1 MSIRIKIYK
10 NSLQQWYDQCFN
22 LTNYYNYYLSDW
34 SITLLTYKAPV
45 SDIKFLI
52 EDVFDYYGHYKQHP
66 EFEEATPDLVDAI
79 FQECAKF
86 CENELLPLYQSGD
99 KEGCKFDNGKVT
111 TPKGF
116 KEAYQQYVAGG
127 WQSLSHP
134 VEHGGQGL
142 PPSLGMVKSEMMG
155 TANWSWAMYPG
166 LSHGAMNTIQSHG
179 NEKQKELYLT
189 RLTEGTWTGT
199 MCLTEPQ
206 CGTDLGQVKTKA
218 EPNGDGTYNISG
230 TKIFIS
236 AGEHDLTDNIIH
248 IVLARLPG
256 APAGTRGISL
266 FIVPKVQTDEAG
278 NLGEG
283 NNVTC
288 GSIEDKMGIKAS
300 ATAVLNF
307 DNAVGQLIGPENK
320 GLECMFTF
328 MNTAR
333 VGTALQ
339 GICSA
344 ELAYQN
350 SLIYAK
356 ERLSMRS
363 LTGKKHP
370 DKVADPI
377 IVHPDVRKMLMTQKA
392 ISEGGRAMIYYTA
405 KIVDDIEMAKSDQER
420 KAADD
425 RLGFITPILKAF
437 LTELGSESANHGL
450 QIFGGHGYIKEWGME
465 QIVRDARISTLY
477 EGTTGIQ
484 ALDLLGRKILLT
496 RGKALNS
503 FSKEV
508 LSFCKDKSMISS
520 NPHKRQMN
528 KFIWPLSKGIAN
540 WQQYSMRLGL
550 KAKKDRDMVG
560 SASVDY
566 LMFSGYI
573 VMAYFWAQ
581 MAQSAYEKL
590 ATDVE
595 NRDFYRA
602 KIKTAEF
609 YFERLLPRTKS
620 LAKTMMSDPKTL
632 MQLDQEL
639 LSFT

>member
-1 MSIRIKIYK
+1 M
-10 NSLQQWYDQCFN
+10 
-22 LTNYYNYYLSDW
+22 LS
-34 SITLLTYKAPV
+34 YKAPIA
-45 SDIKFLI
+45 DIKFLI
-52 EDVFDYYGHYKQHP
+52 EDVFNYYDHYKKYE
-66 EFEEATPDLVDAI
+66 EFEEASPDLVDAI
-79 FQECAKF
+79 LQECAKF

-99 KEGCKFDNGKVT
+99 KEGCQFDNGKVI

-116 KEAYQQYVAGG
+116 KEAYQQYVDGG
-127 WQSLSHP
+127 WSSLSHP
-134 VEHGGQGL
+134 LEHGGQGL
-142 PPSLGMVKSEMMG
+142 PPSLGLVQSEMTG

-166 LSHGAMNTIQSHG
+166 LSHGAMNTIDAHG
-179 NEKQKELYLT
+179 NDKQKELYLT
-189 RLTEGTWTGT
+189 RLIQGTWTGT

-218 EPNGDGTYNISG
+218 EPNGDGTYNLTG

-248 IVLARLPG
+248 IVLARLPD
-256 APAGTRGISL
+256 APKGTRGISL
-266 FIVPKVQTDEAG
+266 FIVPKVKASQDGT
-278 NLGEG
+278 LGDF

-307 DNAVGQLIGPENK
+307 DNAVGELIGPENK

-333 VGTALQ
+333 LGTALQ
-339 GICSA
+339 GVCSA
-344 ELAYQN
+344 ELAFQN

-363 LTGKKHP
+363 LTGKKFP
-370 DKVADPI
+370 EQVADPI

-405 KIVDDIEMAKSDQER
+405 KIVDDISMAKTEEER
-420 KAADD
+420 QAADD

-465 QIVRDARISTLY
+465 QIVRDVRISTLY

-484 ALDLLGRKILLT
+484 ALDLLGRKILMT
-496 RGKALNS
+496 RGKSLND

-508 LSFCKDKSMISS
+508 LGFCKDNSLISS

-528 KFIWPLSKGIAN
+528 RFIWPLSKSIAN
-540 WQQYSMRLGL
+540 WQQYSVRLGL
-550 KAKKDRDMVG
+550 KAKSDRDIVG
-560 SASVDY
+560 SASVDF
-566 LMFSGYI
+566 LMYSGYV
-573 VMAYFWAQ
+573 VMGYFWAQ

-590 ATDVE
+590 AGDVE

-609 YFERLLPRTKS
+609 YFERILPRTKS
-620 LAKTMMSDPKTL
+620 LAKTMMVDPKSL

-639 LSFT
+639 MSFL

>member
-1 MSIRIKIYK
+1 M
-10 NSLQQWYDQCFN
+10 
-22 LTNYYNYYLSDW
+22 
-34 SITLLTYKAPV
+34 LTYKAPIA
-45 SDIKFLI
+45 DIKFLF
-52 EDVFDYYGHYKQHP
+52 EDVFGYYNHYEKFP

-86 CENELLPLYQSGD
+86 CENELLPMNQSAD
-99 KEGCKFDNGKVT
+99 KEGCNFDNGKVT

-116 KEAYQQYVAGG
+116 KEAYQQYVDGG
-127 WQSLSHP
+127 WQSLSHGL
-134 VEHGGQGL
+134 EYGGQGL

-155 TANWSWAMYPG
+155 SANWSWSMYPG
-166 LSHGAMNTIQSHG
+166 LSHGAMNTIYVHG
-179 NEKQKELYLT
+179 TEDQKQLYLT
-189 RLTEGTWTGT
+189 KLTEGTWTGT

-218 EPNGDGTYNISG
+218 VPNGDGTYSISG

-236 AGEHDLTDNIIH
+236 AGEHDLTENIIH
-248 IVLARLPG
+248 IVLARLPD

-266 FIVPKVQTDEAG
+266 FIVPKMDVEQDG
-278 NLGEG
+278 SIIGG

-300 ATAVLNF
+300 VTAVLNF
-307 DNAVGQLIGPENK
+307 DNAKGVLIGPENK

-339 GICSA
+339 GVCAA
-344 ELAYQN
+344 ELSYQN
-350 SLIYAK
+350 ALLYAK

-363 LTGKKHP
+363 LTGVKQP

-377 IVHPDVRKMLMTQKA
+377 IVHPDVRKMLLTQKA
-392 ISEGGRAMIYYTA
+392 FAEGGRAMIYYVS
-405 KIVDDIEMAKSDQER
+405 KLVDTIETSKDEKER
-420 KAADD
+420 KRADY

-437 LTELGSESANHGL
+437 LTEVGSESANLGV
-450 QIFGGHGYIKEWGME
+450 QVFGGHGYIKEWGME
-465 QIVRDARISTLY
+465 QIVRDCRISTLY

-484 ALDLLGRKILLT
+484 ALDLLGRKILLS
-496 RGKALNS
+496 RGKSLKS
-503 FSKEV
+503 FTMEI
-508 LSFCKDKSMISS
+508 LGFCREKSMISS

-528 KFIWPLSKGIAN
+528 KFIWPLSKAVAN
-540 WQQYSMRLGL
+540 WQQYSVRLAI
-550 KAKKDRDMVG
+550 KAKKDRDIVG

-566 LMFSGYI
+566 LMYSGYI
-573 VMAYFWAQ
+573 TMGYFWAQ
-581 MAQSAYEKL
+581 MAQTAYEKL
-590 ATDVE
+590 AGDVE

-609 YFERLLPRTKS
+609 YFDRILPRIKS
-620 LAKTMMSDPKTL
+620 HAATMMADPKTL
-632 MQLDQEL
+632 MQLDEDL
-639 LSFT
+639 LSFL

>member
-1 MSIRIKIYK
+1 M
-10 NSLQQWYDQCFN
+10 
-22 LTNYYNYYLSDW
+22 LS
-34 SITLLTYKAPV
+34 YKAPLT
-45 SDIKFLI
+45 DIKFLM
-52 EDVFDYYGHYKQHP
+52 EDVFDYYGHFKKYP
-66 EFEEATPDLVDAI
+66 EFEEATPDLGDAI

-99 KEGCKFDNGKVT
+99 KEGCTFDNGKVI

-116 KEAYQQYVAGG
+116 KEAYDKYVEGG

-134 VEHGGQGL
+134 LEHGGQGL
-142 PPSLGMVKSEMMG
+142 PPSLGLIKSEMMG
-155 TANWSWAMYPG
+155 TANWSWGMYPG
-166 LSHGAMNTIQSHG
+166 LSHGAMNTVQSHG
-179 NEKQKELYLT
+179 SKEQKELYLT

-218 EPNGDGTYNISG
+218 EPNGDGTYNITG

-248 IVLARLPG
+248 IVLARLPD

-266 FIVPKVQTDEAG
+266 FIVPKVKTDVQG
-278 NLGEG
+278 NLGES

-300 ATAVLNF
+300 STAVLNF
-307 DNAVGQLIGPENK
+307 DNAVGELIGPKNK

-333 VGTALQ
+333 IGTALQ
-339 GICSA
+339 GICAA
-344 ELAYQN
+344 ELSYQN
-350 SLIYAK
+350 ALIYAK

-363 LTGKKHP
+363 LTGKKFP
-370 DKVADPI
+370 EQVADPI

-392 ISEGGRAMIYYTA
+392 VSEGGRAMIYYAA
-405 KIVDDIEMAKSDQER
+405 KIVDEIEMAKTDED
-420 KAADD
+420 KKIADD
-425 RLGFITPILKAF
+425 KLGFITPILKAF
-437 LTELGSESANHGL
+437 LTELGLEAANHGV

-465 QIVRDARISTLY
+465 QIVRDTRIATLY

-496 RGKALNS
+496 RGRSLKI
-503 FSKEV
+503 FTKEV
-508 LSFCKDKSMISS
+508 LIFCKDKSMLSS

-528 KFIWPLSKGIAN
+528 KFIWPLSKAVAN
-540 WQQYSMRLGL
+540 WQQYSLRLAL
-550 KAKKDRDMVG
+550 KAKKDRDIVG

-566 LMFSGYI
+566 LMFSGYV
-573 VMAYFWAQ
+573 VMGYFWAQ
-581 MAQSAYEKL
+581 MAQVAYEKL
-590 ATDVE
+590 ADKNIE

-609 YFERLLPRTKS
+609 YFERMLPKTKS
-620 LAKTMMSDPKTL
+620 LGKTMMANPKTL
-632 MQLDQEL
+632 MQLDPEL
-639 LSFT
+639 LSFL

>member
-1 MSIRIKIYK
+1 M
-10 NSLQQWYDQCFN
+10 LQ
-22 LTNYYNYYLSDW
+22 
-34 SITLLTYKAPV
+34 YKAPV
-45 SDIKFLI
+45 MDIKFLI
-52 EDVFDYYGHYKQHP
+52 EDVFKYYSHYEKYP
-66 EFEEATPDLVDAI
+66 EFAEATPDLVDAI
-79 FQECAKF
+79 LNECAKF
-86 CENELLPLYQSGD
+86 CENELLPLNQSGD
-99 KEGCKFDNGKVT
+99 KEGCKFDNGVVT

-116 KEAYQQYVAGG
+116 KEAYNKYVEGG

-134 VEHGGQGL
+134 IEHGGQGL
-142 PPSLGMVKSEMMG
+142 PPSLGMAKQEMMG

-166 LSHGAMNTIQSHG
+166 LSHGAMNTIQTHG
-179 NEKQKELYLT
+179 TPEQKELFLT

-218 EPNGDGTYNISG
+218 IANEDGTYDIVG

-236 AGEHDLTDNIIH
+236 AGEHDLTENIIH

-256 APAGTRGISL
+256 APEGTRGISL
-266 FIVPKVQTDEAG
+266 FIVPKMQVDSHG
-278 NLGEG
+278 NIGEH

-288 GSIEDKMGIKAS
+288 GAIEDKMGIKAS
-300 ATAVLNF
+300 STAVLNF
-307 DNAVGQLIGPENK
+307 DNAKGVLIGPENK

-339 GICSA
+339 GVCAS
-344 ELAYQN
+344 ELAFQN
-350 SLIYAK
+350 SLLYAK
-356 ERLSMRS
+356 DRLSMRS
-363 LTGKKHP
+363 LSGKKYP

-392 ISEGGRAMIYYTA
+392 IAEGGRAMVYYTA
-405 KIVDDIEMAKSDQER
+405 KIADEIEMAKTEEAR
-420 KAADD
+420 KDADD

-437 LTELGSESANHGL
+437 LTELGCESASHGL
-450 QIFGGHGYIKEWGME
+450 QVFGGHGYIKEWGME
-465 QIVRDARISTLY
+465 QIVRDVRIATLY

-484 ALDLLGRKILLT
+484 ALDLLGRKVLLT
-496 RGKALNS
+496 RGQSLKT
-503 FSKEV
+503 FSKEILV
-508 LSFCKDKSMISS
+508 FCKDKSMLSK

-528 KFIWPLSKGIAN
+528 KYVWALSKGVAN
-540 WQQYSMRLGL
+540 WQQYTMRLAL
-550 KAKKDRDMVG
+550 RAKKNRDFVG

-566 LMFSGYI
+566 LMYSGYI
-573 VMAYFWAQ
+573 IMGYFWAQ
-581 MAQSAYEKL
+581 MAQTAYEKL
-590 ATDVE
+590 AGDVE

-609 YFERLLPRTKS
+609 YFERILPRTKS
-620 LAKTMMSDPKTL
+620 LAQTMMADPKTL

-639 LSFT
+639 LSFS

>member
-1 MSIRIKIYK
+1 M
-10 NSLQQWYDQCFN
+10 
-22 LTNYYNYYLSDW
+22 LS
-34 SITLLTYKAPV
+34 YKAPIA
-45 SDIKFLI
+45 DIKFLI
-52 EDVFDYYGHYKQHP
+52 EDVFDYYKHYKKYP

-79 FQECAKF
+79 LQECAKF
-86 CENELLPLYQSGD
+86 SENELLPLYQSGD
-99 KEGCKFDNGKVT
+99 KEGCTFNEGKVT

-116 KEAYQQYVAGG
+116 KKAYEQYVAGG

-134 VEHGGQGL
+134 IEHGGQGL
-142 PPSLGMVKSEMMG
+142 PPSLGMAKSEMMG
-155 TANWSWAMYPG
+155 TANWSWTMYPG
-166 LSHGAMNTIQSHG
+166 LSHGAMNTVQTHG
-179 NEKQKELYLT
+179 SEAQKELYLT

-199 MCLTEPQ
+199 MCLTEPH

-218 EPNGDGTYNISG
+218 VPNGDGTYNISG

-248 IVLARLPG
+248 IVLARLPN

-266 FIVPKVQTDEAG
+266 FIVPKMKTDSQG
-278 NLGEG
+278 NLGG
-283 NNVTC
+283 SNHVTC

-300 ATAVLNF
+300 STAVLNF
-307 DNAVGQLIGPENK
+307 DNAVGELIGPENK

-344 ELAYQN
+344 ELAFQN

-356 ERLSMRS
+356 ERLSMRA
-363 LTGKKHP
+363 LTGKKYP
-370 DKVADPI
+370 EKVADPI

-405 KIVDDIEMAKSDQER
+405 KIVDEIEMAKTDAER
-420 KAADD
+420 EAADD

-450 QIFGGHGYIKEWGME
+450 QIFGGHGFIKEWGME
-465 QIVRDARISTLY
+465 QIVRDARIATLY

-496 RGKALNS
+496 RGKSLKA
-503 FSKEV
+503 FAKEV
-508 LSFCKDKSMISS
+508 LLFCKDTSMISS

-528 KFIWPLSKGIAN
+528 KFIWPLSKAVAS
-540 WQQYSMRLGL
+540 WQQYSLRLAL
-550 KAKKDRDMVG
+550 KAKKDRDIVG

-566 LMFSGYI
+566 LMYSGYI

-595 NRDFYRA
+595 NRNFYRA

-609 YFERLLPRTKS
+609 YFERMLPRTKS
-620 LAKTMMSDPKTL
+620 LAQTMMADPKTL

-639 LSFT
+639 LSFL

>member
-1 MSIRIKIYK
+1 M
-10 NSLQQWYDQCFN
+10 
-22 LTNYYNYYLSDW
+22 
-34 SITLLTYKAPV
+34 LTYKAPIA
-45 SDIKFLI
+45 DIKFLI
-52 EDVFDYYGHYKQHP
+52 DDVFKFYDHYKKHE
-66 EFEEATPDLVDAI
+66 EFEEASPDLVDAI
-79 FQECAKF
+79 LQECAKF

-99 KEGCKFDNGKVT
+99 KEGCQYDNGKVT

-116 KEAYQQYVAGG
+116 KEAYKQYVDGG
-127 WQSLSHP
+127 WSALSHP
-134 VEHGGQGL
+134 LEHGGQGL
-142 PPSLGMVKSEMMG
+142 PPSLGLVQSEMTG
-155 TANWSWAMYPG
+155 TANWAWSMYPG
-166 LSHGAMNTIQSHG
+166 LSHGAMNTINAHG
-179 NEKQKELYLT
+179 NDKQKELYLT
-189 RLTEGTWTGT
+189 RLIEGTWTGT

-206 CGTDLGQVKTKA
+206 CGTDLGQVTTKA
-218 EPNGDGTYNISG
+218 ELNEDGTYNITG

-248 IVLARLPG
+248 IVLARLPD
-256 APAGTRGISL
+256 APKGTRGISL
-266 FIVPKVQTDEAG
+266 FIVPKVKASQDG
-278 NLGEG
+278 MLGDT
-283 NNVTC
+283 NNVVC

-307 DNAVGQLIGPENK
+307 DNAVGELIGPKNK

-333 VGTALQ
+333 IGTALQ
-339 GICSA
+339 GVCSS
-344 ELAYQN
+344 ELAFQN
-350 SLIYAK
+350 SLVYAK

-370 DKVADPI
+370 EKVADPI
-377 IVHPDVRKMLMTQKA
+377 IVHPDVRKMLMMQKV

-405 KIVDDIEMAKSDQER
+405 KIVDDISIAKSEEER

-437 LTELGSESANHGL
+437 LTELGCESANHGL

-465 QIVRDARISTLY
+465 QIVRDARIATIY

-484 ALDLLGRKILLT
+484 ALDLLGRKILMT
-496 RGKALNS
+496 RGKSLNA

-508 LSFCKDKSMISS
+508 LVFCKNNSLISS

-528 KFIWPLSKGIAN
+528 RFIWPLSKSIAN
-540 WQQYSMRLGL
+540 WQQYSVRLGL
-550 KAKKDRDMVG
+550 KAKSNRDVVG
-560 SASVDY
+560 SASVDF
-566 LMFSGYI
+566 LMYSGYV

-590 ATDVE
+590 AGDVE

-609 YFERLLPRTKS
+609 YFERMLPRTKS
-620 LAKTMMSDPKTL
+620 LAKTMMADPKSL

-639 LSFT
+639 MSFL

>member
-1 MSIRIKIYK
+1 M
-10 NSLQQWYDQCFN
+10 
-22 LTNYYNYYLSDW
+22 
-34 SITLLTYKAPV
+34 LTYKAPV
-45 SDIKFLI
+45 ADINFLLK
-52 EDVFDYYGHYKQHP
+52 DVFGYYSHYEKFP

-99 KEGCKFDNGKVT
+99 KEGCQFDNGNVT

-116 KEAYQQYVAGG
+116 KEAYQKYVEGG

-134 VEHGGQGL
+134 LEHGGQGL

-166 LSHGAMNTIQSHG
+166 LSHGAMNTVETHG
-179 NEKQKELYLT
+179 TKEQKELYLT

-218 EPNGDGTYNISG
+218 VPNGDGTYNITG

-236 AGEHDLTDNIIH
+236 AGEHDLTENIIH
-248 IVLARLPG
+248 IVLARLPD

-266 FIVPKVQTDEAG
+266 FIVPKIQTDQQG

-307 DNAVGQLIGPENK
+307 DNAQGVLIGPENK

-333 VGTALQ
+333 IGTALQ
-339 GICSA
+339 GVCSA

-363 LTGKKHP
+363 LTGKKNP
-370 DKVADPI
+370 EQVADPI

-392 ISEGGRAMIYYTA
+392 ISEGGRAMIYYAA
-405 KIVDDIEMAKSDQER
+405 KLVDEIEMAKTEEDRQ
-420 KAADD
+420 KADD

-437 LTELGSESANHGL
+437 LTELGLESANHGL

-496 RGKALNS
+496 RGKSLNT
-503 FSKEV
+503 FTKEV
-508 LSFCKDKSMISS
+508 LLFCKDKSVLSK

-528 KFIWPLSKGIAN
+528 KFIWPLSKAVAN
-540 WQQYSMRLGL
+540 WQQYSLRLAL
-550 KAKKDRDMVG
+550 KAKKNRDIVG

-566 LMFSGYI
+566 LMYSGYI
-573 VMAYFWAQ
+573 VMGYFWAQ

-609 YFERLLPRTKS
+609 YFNRMLPRTKS
-620 LAKTMMSDPKTL
+620 HAKTMMEDPKTL
-632 MQLDQEL
+632 MQLDPEL
-639 LSFT
+639 LSFL

>member
-1 MSIRIKIYK
+1 M
-10 NSLQQWYDQCFN
+10 LG
-22 LTNYYNYYLSDW
+22 
-34 SITLLTYKAPV
+34 YKAPIT
-45 SDIKFLI
+45 DIKFLM
-52 EDVFDYYGHYKQHP
+52 EDVYDFYGHYKKYP
-66 EFEEATPDLVDAI
+66 EFSEATPDLGDAI

-99 KEGCKFDNGKVT
+99 KEGCTFDNGKVI
-111 TPKGF
+111 TPAGF
-116 KEAYQQYVAGG
+116 KEAYDKYVEGG

-142 PPSLGMVKSEMMG
+142 PPSFGLVQSEMMG

-166 LSHGAMNTIQSHG
+166 LSHGAMNTVKSHG
-179 NEKQKELYLT
+179 SKAQKELYLT

-248 IVLARLPG
+248 IVLARLPD

-266 FIVPKVQTDEAG
+266 FIVPKIKTDAQG
-278 NLGEG
+278 NLGDT

-307 DNAVGQLIGPENK
+307 DNAVGELIGPENK

-333 VGTALQ
+333 IGTALQ
-339 GICSA
+339 GICAA
-344 ELAYQN
+344 ELSYQN
-350 SLIYAK
+350 ALVYAK

-363 LTGKKHP
+363 LTGKKYP
-370 DKVADPI
+370 EQVADPI
-377 IVHPDVRKMLMTQKA
+377 IVHPDVRKMLMTQKSV
-392 ISEGGRAMIYYTA
+392 SEGGRAMIYYAA
-405 KIVDDIEMAKSDQER
+405 KLVDEIEMAKTADE
-420 KAADD
+420 KKIADD
-425 RLGFITPILKAF
+425 KLGFITPILKAF
-437 LTELGSESANHGL
+437 LTELGLESANHGV
-450 QIFGGHGYIKEWGME
+450 QIFGGHGFIKEWGME
-465 QIVRDARISTLY
+465 QIVRDTRISTLY

-496 RGKALNS
+496 HGRSLKT

-508 LSFCKDKSMISS
+508 LIFCKDKSMLST

-528 KFIWPLSKGIAN
+528 KFIWPLSKAVAN
-540 WQQYSMRLGL
+540 WQQYSLRLAL
-550 KAKKDRDMVG
+550 KAKKDRDVVG

-566 LMFSGYI
+566 LMYSGYI

-581 MAQSAYEKL
+581 MAQTAYEKL
-590 ATDVE
+590 ADKNLE

-609 YFERLLPRTKS
+609 YFERMLPKTKS
-620 LAKTMMSDPKTL
+620 LAKTMMANPKTL

>member
-1 MSIRIKIYK
+1 M
-10 NSLQQWYDQCFN
+10 
-22 LTNYYNYYLSDW
+22 LS
-34 SITLLTYKAPV
+34 YKAPIA
-45 SDIKFLI
+45 DMKFII
-52 EDVFDYYGHYKQHP
+52 EDLFDFYGHYQKTP
-66 EFEEATPDLVDAI
+66 EFAEATPDLVEAI
-79 FQECAKF
+79 MQECAKF
-86 CENELLPLYQSGD
+86 SENELLPLYQSGD
-99 KEGCKFDNGKVT
+99 KEGCRWEDGKVI
-111 TPKGF
+111 TPKGY
-116 KEAYQQYVAGG
+116 KEAYQQFVDGG
-127 WQSLSHP
+127 WPSMAHG
-134 VEHGGQGL
+134 EEYGGQGL
-142 PPSLGMVKSEMMG
+142 PPSLGMINSEMMG
-155 TANWSWAMYPG
+155 TANWSWTMYPG
-166 LSHGAMNTIQSHG
+166 LSHGAMNTIAAHG
-179 NEKQKELYLT
+179 NEAQKQLYLT
-189 RLTEGTWTGT
+189 KLTEGSWTGT

-218 EPNGDGTYNISG
+218 TPNDDGSYDITG

-236 AGEHDLTDNIIH
+236 AGDHDFTENIIH
-248 IVLARLPG
+248 IVLARLPN

-266 FIVPKVQTDEAG
+266 FIVPKMQVDEQG
-278 NLGEG
+278 NILGS

-307 DNAVGQLIGPENK
+307 DNAKGVLIGPENK

-339 GICSA
+339 GVCAA
-344 ELAYQN
+344 ELSYQN
-350 SLIYAK
+350 ALNYAK

-370 DKVADPI
+370 EKVADPI
-377 IVHPDVRKMLMTQKA
+377 IVHPDVRRMLLTQKA
-392 ISEGGRAMIYYTA
+392 FAEGGRAMVYYAA
-405 KIVDDIEMAKSDQER
+405 KLVDDIESAKTEAER

-437 LTELGSESANHGL
+437 LTETGLESANLGV
-450 QIFGGHGYIKEWGME
+450 QVFGGHGYIKEWGME
-465 QIVRDARISTLY
+465 QIVRDVRISTLY

-496 RGKALNS
+496 RGASL
-503 FSKEV
+503 KEFTKEI
-508 LSFCKDKSMISS
+508 LSFCKDKSMLS
-520 NPHKRQMN
+520 NNPFKRQMN
-528 KFIWPLSKGIAN
+528 KFVWPLSKAVAN
-540 WQQYSMRLGL
+540 WHQYTLRLGL
-550 KAKKDRDMVG
+550 KAKKDRDVIG

-566 LMFSGYI
+566 LMYSGYI

-581 MAQSAYEKL
+581 MAQTAYEKL
-590 ATDVE
+590 AGEVD

-620 LAKTMMSDPKTL
+620 LAKTMMADPKTL
-632 MQLDQEL
+632 MQLDAEL
-639 LSFT
+639 LSFL

>member
-1 MSIRIKIYK
+1 M
-10 NSLQQWYDQCFN
+10 
-22 LTNYYNYYLSDW
+22 LS
-34 SITLLTYKAPV
+34 YKAPIT
-45 SDIKFLI
+45 DIKFLF
-52 EDVFDYYGHYKQHP
+52 EDVFNYYGHYQQYP

-86 CENELLPLYQSGD
+86 CENELLPLNQSGD
-99 KEGCKFDNGKVT
+99 KEGCTFDNGKVS

-116 KEAYQQYVAGG
+116 KEAYQEYVDGG

-134 VEHGGQGL
+134 IEHGGQGL
-142 PPSLGMVKSEMMG
+142 PASLGMVKSEMMG

-166 LSHGAMNTIQSHG
+166 LSHGAMNTVQVHG
-179 NEKQKELYLT
+179 TEEQKKIYLT
-189 RLTEGTWTGT
+189 KLTEGTWTGT

-218 EPNGDGTYNISG
+218 EPNDDGTYNVSG

-236 AGEHDLTDNIIH
+236 AGEHDLTENIIH
-248 IVLARLPG
+248 IVLARLPD
-256 APAGTRGISL
+256 APKGTRGISL
-266 FIVPKVQTDEAG
+266 FIVPKMAVDDQG
-278 NLGEG
+278 NVGG
-283 NNVTC
+283 SNNVTC
-288 GSIEDKMGIKAS
+288 GSIEDKMGIKAN

-307 DNAVGQLIGPENK
+307 DNAKGVLIGEKNK

-339 GICSA
+339 GICAA

-363 LTGKKHP
+363 LTGTKKP
-370 DKVADPI
+370 DLVADPI

-392 ISEGGRAMIYYTA
+392 ITEGGRAMIYYTA
-405 KIVDDIEMAKSDQER
+405 KIVDDIEMIKDEKQRR
-420 KAADD
+420 KADN

-437 LTELGSESANHGL
+437 LTEMGSESANHGL
-450 QIFGGHGYIKEWGME
+450 QIFGGHGFIKEWGME
-465 QIVRDARISTLY
+465 QIVRDTRISTLY

-484 ALDLLGRKILLT
+484 ALDLLGRKILLN
-496 RGKALNS
+496 RGKYLKH
-503 FSKEV
+503 FTLEI
-508 LSFCKDKSMISS
+508 LGFCKDKSMISS

-528 KFIWPLSKGIAN
+528 KFIWPLSKAVAN
-540 WQQYSMRLGL
+540 WQKNTLRLSL
-550 KAKKDRDMVG
+550 KAKKNRDVVG

-566 LMFSGYI
+566 LMYSGYI
-573 VMAYFWAQ
+573 TMAYFWAQ
-581 MAQSAYEKL
+581 MAQAAYEKL

-609 YFERLLPRTKS
+609 YFQRMLPRTKS
-620 LAKTMMSDPKTL
+620 LATTMMADPKTL
-632 MQLDQEL
+632 MQLDEEL
-639 LSFT
+639 LSFL

>member
-1 MSIRIKIYK
+1 M
-10 NSLQQWYDQCFN
+10 
-22 LTNYYNYYLSDW
+22 LS
-34 SITLLTYKAPV
+34 YKAPIA
-45 SDIKFLI
+45 DIKFLI
-52 EDVFDYYGHYKQHP
+52 EDVFDYYGHYKKYP
-66 EFEEATPDLVDAI
+66 EFDEATPDLNEAI
-79 FQECAKF
+79 LQECAKF

-99 KEGCKFDNGKVT
+99 KEGCTFNNGVVT

-116 KEAYQQYVAGG
+116 KAAYNKYVEGG

-134 VEHGGQGL
+134 IEHGGQGL
-142 PPSLGMVKSEMMG
+142 PPSLGMAKSEMMG

-166 LSHGAMNTIQSHG
+166 LSHGAMNTVQTHG
-179 NEKQKELYLT
+179 SDAQKELYLT

-218 EPNGDGTYNISG
+218 EPNGDGTYNLTG

-248 IVLARLPG
+248 IVLARLPN

-266 FIVPKVQTDEAG
+266 FIVPKIKTDAQG
-278 NLGEG
+278 NLGEA
-283 NNVTC
+283 NQVTC
-288 GSIEDKMGIKAS
+288 GSIEEKMGIKAS

-307 DNAVGQLIGPENK
+307 DNAVGELIGPENK

-339 GICSA
+339 GVCSA

-350 SLIYAK
+350 SLSYAK

-363 LTGKKHP
+363 LTGKKFP
-370 DKVADPI
+370 EQVADPI

-392 ISEGGRAMIYYTA
+392 ICEGGRAMIYYTA
-405 KIVDDIEMAKSDQER
+405 KLVDDIEMAKTDTE
-420 KAADD
+420 KAAADQ

-450 QIFGGHGYIKEWGME
+450 QIFGGHGFIKEWGME
-465 QIVRDARISTLY
+465 QIVRDARIATLY

-484 ALDLLGRKILLT
+484 ALDLLGRKILLN
-496 RGKALNS
+496 RGKSLKA
-503 FSKEV
+503 FAKEV

-528 KFIWPLSKGIAN
+528 KFIWPLSKEVAN
-540 WQQYSMRLGL
+540 WQQYSLRLAL
-550 KAKKDRDMVG
+550 KAKKDRDIVG

-566 LMFSGYI
+566 LMYSGYI

-620 LAKTMMSDPKTL
+620 LAKTMMASPKTL

-639 LSFT
+639 LSFL

>member
-1 MSIRIKIYK
+1 M
-10 NSLQQWYDQCFN
+10 
-22 LTNYYNYYLSDW
+22 
-34 SITLLTYKAPV
+34 LTYKAPIA
-45 SDIKFLI
+45 DIKFLI
-52 EDVFDYYGHYKQHP
+52 DDVFKFYDHYKKHE
-66 EFEEATPDLVDAI
+66 EFEEASPDLVDAI
-79 FQECAKF
+79 LQECAKF

-99 KEGCKFDNGKVT
+99 KEGCQYDNGKVT

-116 KEAYQQYVAGG
+116 KEAYKQYVDGG
-127 WQSLSHP
+127 WSALSHP
-134 VEHGGQGL
+134 LEHGGQGL
-142 PPSLGMVKSEMMG
+142 PPSLGLVQSEMTG
-155 TANWSWAMYPG
+155 TANWAWAMYPG
-166 LSHGAMNTIQSHG
+166 LSHGAMNTINEHG
-179 NEKQKELYLT
+179 NDKQKELYLT
-189 RLTEGTWTGT
+189 RLIEGTWTGT

-206 CGTDLGQVKTKA
+206 CGTDLGQVTTKA
-218 EPNGDGTYNISG
+218 ELNEDGTYNITG

-248 IVLARLPG
+248 IVLARLPD
-256 APAGTRGISL
+256 APKGTRGISL
-266 FIVPKVQTDEAG
+266 FIVPKVKASQDG
-278 NLGEG
+278 MLGDT
-283 NNVTC
+283 NNVVC

-307 DNAVGQLIGPENK
+307 DNAVGELIGPKNK

-333 VGTALQ
+333 IGTALQ
-339 GICSA
+339 GVCSS
-344 ELAYQN
+344 ELAFQN
-350 SLIYAK
+350 SLVYAK

-363 LTGKKHP
+363 LTGKKNP
-370 DKVADPI
+370 EKVADPI
-377 IVHPDVRKMLMTQKA
+377 IVHPDVRKMLMTQKV

-405 KIVDDIEMAKSDQER
+405 KIVDDISIAKSEEDR

-437 LTELGSESANHGL
+437 LTELGYESANHGL

-465 QIVRDARISTLY
+465 QIVRDARIATIY

-484 ALDLLGRKILLT
+484 ALDLLGRKILMT
-496 RGKALNS
+496 RGKSLNT

-508 LSFCKDKSMISS
+508 LIFCKNNSLISS

-528 KFIWPLSKGIAN
+528 RFIWPLSKSIAN
-540 WQQYSMRLGL
+540 WQQYSVRLGL
-550 KAKKDRDMVG
+550 KAKSNKDVVG
-560 SASVDY
+560 SASVDF
-566 LMFSGYI
+566 LMYSGYV

-590 ATDVE
+590 AGDVD

-609 YFERLLPRTKS
+609 YFERMLPRTKS
-620 LAKTMMSDPKTL
+620 LAKTMMADPKSL
-632 MQLDQEL
+632 MQLDEEL
-639 LSFT
+639 MSFL

>member
-1 MSIRIKIYK
+1 M
-10 NSLQQWYDQCFN
+10 
-22 LTNYYNYYLSDW
+22 LS
-34 SITLLTYKAPV
+34 YKAPIA
-45 SDIKFLI
+45 DIKFLF
-52 EDVFDYYGHYKQHP
+52 EDVFNYYDHYQQYP

-86 CENELLPLYQSGD
+86 CENELLPLNQSGD
-99 KEGCKFDNGKVT
+99 KEGCTFDNGKVT

-116 KEAYQQYVAGG
+116 KEAYKQYVDGG

-134 VEHGGQGL
+134 IEHGGQGL
-142 PPSLGMVKSEMMG
+142 PASLGMVKSEMMG

-166 LSHGAMNTIQSHG
+166 LSHGAMDTVQLHG
-179 NEKQKELYLT
+179 TKEQKEIYLT
-189 RLTEGTWTGT
+189 KLTEGTWTGT

-218 EPNGDGTYNISG
+218 EPNDDGTFNVSG

-236 AGEHDLTDNIIH
+236 AGEHDLTENIVH
-248 IVLARLPG
+248 IVLARLPN
-256 APAGTRGISL
+256 APEGTRGISL
-266 FIVPKVQTDEAG
+266 FIVPKMEVDELG
-278 NLGEG
+278 NVGAS

-288 GSIEDKMGIKAS
+288 GSIEDKMGIKGS

-307 DNAVGQLIGPENK
+307 DNAKGVLIGEENK
-320 GLECMFTF
+320 GLLCMFTF

-339 GICSA
+339 GVCAA

-356 ERLSMRS
+356 ERLSMRA
-363 LTGKKHP
+363 LTGTKKP
-370 DKVADPI
+370 DLVADPI

-405 KIVDDIEMAKSDQER
+405 KLVDDIQMQKDEKQR
-420 KAADD
+420 RRADN

-437 LTELGSESANHGL
+437 LTEMGSESANHGL
-450 QIFGGHGYIKEWGME
+450 QIFGGHGFIKEWGME
-465 QIVRDARISTLY
+465 QIVRDNRISTLY

-484 ALDLLGRKILLT
+484 ALDLLGRKILLN
-496 RGKALNS
+496 RGKYLKH
-503 FSKEV
+503 FTMEI
-508 LSFCKDKSMISS
+508 LSFCKDKSMISN

-528 KFIWPLSKGIAN
+528 KFIWPLSKAVAN
-540 WQQYSMRLGL
+540 WQKNTIRLSL
-550 KAKKDRDMVG
+550 KAKKNRDVVG

-566 LMFSGYI
+566 LMYSGYI
-573 VMAYFWAQ
+573 TMAYFWAQ
-581 MAQSAYEKL
+581 MAQTAYEKL

-609 YFERLLPRTKS
+609 YFERMLPRTKS
-620 LAKTMMSDPKTL
+620 LAATMMADPKTL
-632 MQLDQEL
+632 MQLDEEL
-639 LSFT
+639 LSFL

>member
-1 MSIRIKIYK
+1 M
-10 NSLQQWYDQCFN
+10 
-22 LTNYYNYYLSDW
+22 LS
-34 SITLLTYKAPV
+34 YKAPIA
-45 SDIKFLI
+45 DIKFLI
-52 EDVFDYYGHYKQHP
+52 EDVFDYYGHYKKYP
-66 EFEEATPDLVDAI
+66 EFEEATPDLTDAI
-79 FQECAKF
+79 LQECAKF

-99 KEGCKFDNGKVT
+99 KEGCTFDKGTVT

-116 KEAYQQYVAGG
+116 KEAYNKYVAGG

-142 PPSLGMVKSEMMG
+142 PPSLGMAKSEMMG
-155 TANWSWAMYPG
+155 TANWSWSMYPG
-166 LSHGAMNTIQSHG
+166 LSHGAMNTVQTHG
-179 NEKQKELYLT
+179 SKAQKELYLT

-218 EPNGDGTYNISG
+218 EPNEDGTYNITG

-248 IVLARLPG
+248 IVLARLPN

-266 FIVPKVQTDEAG
+266 FIVPKIKADAQG
-278 NLGEG
+278 NLGEA
-283 NNVTC
+283 NHVTC

-300 ATAVLNF
+300 STAVLNF
-307 DNAVGQLIGPENK
+307 DNAVGELIGPENK

-339 GICSA
+339 GVCSA

-363 LTGKKHP
+363 LTGKKFP
-370 DKVADPI
+370 DQVADPI

-405 KIVDDIEMAKSDQER
+405 KIVDDIEMAKTDAE
-420 KAADD
+420 KEAADE

-450 QIFGGHGYIKEWGME
+450 QIFGGHGFIKEWGME
-465 QIVRDARISTLY
+465 QIVRDARIATLY

-484 ALDLLGRKILLT
+484 ALDLLGRKILLS
-496 RGKALNS
+496 RGKSLKA
-503 FSKEV
+503 FAKEV
-508 LSFCKDKSMISS
+508 LMFCKDKSMISS

-528 KFIWPLSKGIAN
+528 KFIWPLSKSVAS
-540 WQQYSMRLGL
+540 WQQYSLRLAL
-550 KAKKDRDMVG
+550 KAKKDRDIVG

-566 LMFSGYI
+566 LMYSGYI
-573 VMAYFWAQ
+573 VMAYFWAK

-609 YFERLLPRTKS
+609 YFERMLPRTKS
-620 LAKTMMSDPKTL
+620 LGKMMMADPKTL

-639 LSFT
+639 LSFL

>member
-1 MSIRIKIYK
+1 M
-10 NSLQQWYDQCFN
+10 LQ
-22 LTNYYNYYLSDW
+22 
-34 SITLLTYKAPV
+34 YKAPV
-45 SDIKFLI
+45 MDMKFLI
-52 EDVFDYYGHYKQHP
+52 EDVFKYYKHYESYP
-66 EFEEATPDLVDAI
+66 EFAEATPDLVDAI
-79 FQECAKF
+79 LQECAKF
-86 CENELLPLYQSGD
+86 CENELLPLNQSGD
-99 KEGCKFDNGKVT
+99 KEGCQLDNGVVT
-111 TPKGF
+111 TPTGF
-116 KEAYQQYVAGG
+116 KAAYNKYVEGG

-142 PPSLGMVKSEMMG
+142 PPSLGMAKQEMMG

-179 NEKQKELYLT
+179 TQEQKELYLT

-218 EPNGDGTYNISG
+218 IPNDDGTYDIVG

-236 AGEHDLTDNIIH
+236 AGEHDLTENIIH

-256 APAGTRGISL
+256 APEGTRGISL
-266 FIVPKVQTDEAG
+266 FIVPKIQVDQQG

-283 NNVTC
+283 NQVTC
-288 GSIEDKMGIKAS
+288 GAIEDKMGIKAS
-300 ATAVLNF
+300 STAVLNF
-307 DNAVGQLIGPENK
+307 DNAKGVLIGPKNK

-339 GICSA
+339 GVCAS

-350 SLIYAK
+350 SLLYAK
-356 ERLSMRS
+356 DRLSMRA
-363 LTGKKHP
+363 LTGKKCP

-405 KIVDDIEMAKSDQER
+405 KIVDEIEMAKTEEAR
-420 KAADD
+420 KVADD

-437 LTELGSESANHGL
+437 LTEMGCESTSHGM
-450 QIFGGHGYIKEWGME
+450 QVFGGHGYIKEWGME
-465 QIVRDARISTLY
+465 QIVRDVRISTLY

-496 RGKALNS
+496 RGKSLKA

-508 LSFCKDKSMISS
+508 LRFCKDKSMISK

-528 KFIWPLSKGIAN
+528 KFIWALSKNTAN
-540 WQQYSMRLGL
+540 WQQYTMRLAL
-550 KAKKDRDMVG
+550 KAKKDRDIVG

-566 LMFSGYI
+566 LMYSGYI
-573 VMAYFWAQ
+573 MMAYFWAQ
-581 MAQSAYEKL
+581 MAQTAYEKL

-609 YFERLLPRTKS
+609 YFERILPRTKS
-620 LAKTMMSDPKTL
+620 LAKTMMADPKTL
-632 MQLDQEL
+632 MQLDEDL
-639 LSFT
+639 LSFL